1 MANNITI
8 QRGVPIDITLSIT
21 DDTTTPVSILNLT
34 GKTVFISVKDL
45 SDNADNDNGAFIT
58 DKITVHS
65 APLLGQTEWSLTAT
79 DTLIPI
85 GRYKAD
91 IRVYTAAGVYIN
103 TDIFNIEV
111 VDIVTKRII

>member
-1 MANNITI
+1 MANNIQL

-21 DDTTTPVSILNLT
+21 DDTTTPISVLNLT

-45 SDNADNDNGAFIT
+45 SDNADNDNAAFIT

-65 APLLGQTEWSLTAT
+65 APLLGKTEWSLTAT

-91 IRVYTAAGVYIN
+91 VRVYTNANVFEN
-103 TDIFNIEV
+103 SETFNIDV
-111 VDIVTKRII
+111 VNIVTKRIV

>member
-1 MANNITI
+1 MANNIQI

-21 DDTTTPVSILNLT
+21 DDTTTPISALNLT

-45 SDNADNDNGAFIT
+45 SDNADNDNAAFIT

-79 DTLIPI
+79 DTRIPL
-85 GRYKAD
+85 GRYKGD
-91 IRVYTAAGVYIN
+91 VRVYTNANEYIN
-103 TDIFNIEV
+103 TEIFHLLV
-111 VDIVTKRII
+111 VDVVTKRII